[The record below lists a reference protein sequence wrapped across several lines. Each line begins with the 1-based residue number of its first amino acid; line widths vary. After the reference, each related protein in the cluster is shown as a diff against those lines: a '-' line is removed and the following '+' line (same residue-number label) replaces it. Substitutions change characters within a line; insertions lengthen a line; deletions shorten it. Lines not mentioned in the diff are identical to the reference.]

1 MSSDEAVN
9 GPDPL
14 SSDEPSA
21 QPAGQPADPDE
32 TFDDAGWDA
41 DLTDVLSDPTA
52 GDPTAGTL
60 FTAEIENVNASD
72 WDVDT
77 ALIWGDE
84 GGDAIV
90 DGGGTGFDFPL

>member
-21 QPAGQPADPDE
+21 QPADPDE
-32 TFDDAGWDA
+32 SFDDGGWDA
-41 DLTDVLSDPTA
+41 DLADALSDPTA
-52 GDPTAGTL
+52 GDPTVGNL

-84 GGDAIV
+84 GGDPIV
-90 DGGGTGFDFPL
+90 DGGSAGFDFPL

>member
-9 GPDPL
+9 GPGPMW
-14 SSDEPSA
+14 SDEPSA
-21 QPAGQPADPDE
+21 QPADPDE
-32 TFDDAGWDA
+32 AFDGGGWDA
-41 DLTDVLSDPTA
+41 DLTDALFDPTA
-52 GDPTAGTL
+52 GDPTVGNM

-90 DGGGTGFDFPL
+90 DGGSAGFDFPL